1 MSPRLDAQLA
11 FLDEADRLKS
21 VLRASTLLDQSRR
34 ENSAEHSWH
43 IALYAMILAEHAN
56 RPVNIDRVIRMLLLH
71 DLVEIDAGDTPIHG
85 AHDAAAKEAEESA
98 AADRLFAILPEDQ
111 GGELRA
117 LWDEFEA
124 GESDDAIFARAV
136 DRAQPCHGN
145 LMTGGGSWI
154 EYDVTE
160 EQLETRVGTKVT
172 RGAPALWTH
181 IQRRVRVWFSDN
193 RPE

>member
-1 MSPRLDAQLA
+1 MSDRLDAQLA

-21 VLRASTLLDQSRR
+21 VLRASTLLDRSRR

-43 IALYAMILAEHAN
+43 IALYALILAEHAN

-71 DLVEIDAGDTPIHG
+71 DLVEIDAGDAPIHG
-85 AHDAAAKEAEESA
+85 NHDPSAKEAEEIA
-98 AADRLFAILPEDQ
+98 AADRLFALLPADQ

-117 LWDEFEA
+117 LWEEFEA

-145 LMTGGGSWI
+145 LMSGGGSWL
-154 EYDVTE
+154 EYNVTE
-160 EQLETRVGTKVT
+160 AQLEARVGQKVA
-172 RGAPALWTH
+172 RGAPAIWTH
-181 IQRRVRVWFSDN
+181 IQRRARAWFKEN
-193 RPE
+193 T

>member
-1 MSPRLDAQLA
+1 MSDRLDAQLA

-21 VLRASTLLDQSRR
+21 VLRASTLLDRSRR

-43 IALYAMILAEHAN
+43 IALYALVLAEHAN

-85 AHDAAAKEAEESA
+85 DHDAAAKEAEEIA
-98 AADRLFAILPEDQ
+98 AADRLFALLPEDQ
-111 GGELRA
+111 GASLRA

-160 EQLETRVGTKVT
+160 EQLEARVGTKVT
-172 RGAPALWTH
+172 RGAPALWDH
-181 IQRRVRVWFSDN
+181 IRRRVRLWFAAN
-193 RPE
+193 RPG

>member
-1 MSPRLDAQLA
+1 MSDRLDAQLA

-21 VLRASTLLDQSRR
+21 VLRASTLLDRSRR

-43 IALYAMILAEHAN
+43 IALYALILAEHAN
-56 RPVNIDRVIRMLLLH
+56 RPVAIDRVIRMLLLH

-85 AHDAAAKEAEESA
+85 AHDAAAKEAEEIA
-98 AADRLFAILPEDQ
+98 AANRLFAILPQDQ
-111 GGELRA
+111 GAELRA

-145 LMTGGGSWI
+145 LVTGGGSWL

-160 EQLETRVGTKVT
+160 AQLETRVGRKVK
-172 RGAPALWTH
+172 RGAPALWAH
-181 IQRRVRVWFSDN
+181 IQRRVHAWFLDN
-193 RPE
+193 K

>member
-1 MSPRLDAQLA
+1 MNARLDAQFA

-21 VLRASTLLDQSRR
+21 VLRASTLLDKSRR

-43 IALYAMILAEHAN
+43 IALYALILAEHAN

-85 AHDAAAKEAEESA
+85 AHDPAEKEAEEIA
-98 AADRLFAILPEDQ
+98 AADRLFALLPPDQ
-111 GGELRA
+111 GQALRA

-154 EYDVTE
+154 EYDVSE
-160 EQLETRVGTKVT
+160 AQLEARVGTKVK
-172 RGAPALWTH
+172 RGAPAIWDH
-181 IQRRVRVWFSDN
+181 IQRRVRIWFSQN
-193 RPE
+193 R

>member
-1 MSPRLDAQLA
+1 MSDRLDAQLA

-21 VLRASTLLDQSRR
+21 VLRASTLLDRSRR

-43 IALYAMILAEHAN
+43 IALYALILAEHAN

-71 DLVEIDAGDTPIHG
+71 DLVEIDAGDAPIHG
-85 AHDAAAKEAEESA
+85 DHDPSAKEAEEIA
-98 AADRLFAILPEDQ
+98 AADRLFALLPADQ
-111 GGELRA
+111 ERELRA

-145 LMTGGGSWI
+145 LMTGGGSWL
-154 EYDVTE
+154 EYNVTE
-160 EQLETRVGTKVT
+160 AQLEARVGQKVA
-172 RGAPALWTH
+172 RGAPAIWAH
-181 IQRRVRVWFSDN
+181 IQRRASAWFKAHTN
-193 RPE
+193 

>member
-1 MSPRLDAQLA
+1 MSDRLDAQLA

-21 VLRASTLLDQSRR
+21 VLRASTLLDRSRR

-43 IALYAMILAEHAN
+43 IALYALILAEHAN

-71 DLVEIDAGDTPIHG
+71 DLVEIDAGDAPIHG
-85 AHDAAAKEAEESA
+85 NHDPSAKEAEEIA
-98 AADRLFAILPEDQ
+98 AADRLFALLPADQ

-117 LWDEFEA
+117 LWEEFEA

-145 LMTGGGSWI
+145 LMTGGGSWL
-154 EYDVTE
+154 EYNVTE
-160 EQLETRVGTKVT
+160 AQLEARVGQKVA
-172 RGAPALWTH
+172 RGAPAIWAH
-181 IQRRVRVWFSDN
+181 IQRRARAWFKAN
-193 RPE
+193 T

>member
-1 MSPRLDAQLA
+1 MSDRLDAQLA
-11 FLDEADRLKS
+11 FLDEAHRLKS
-21 VLRASTLLDQSRR
+21 VLRASTLLDRSRR

-43 IALYAMILAEHAN
+43 IALYALILAEHAN
-56 RPVNIDRVIRMLLLH
+56 RPVAIDRVIRMLLLH

-85 AHDAAAKEAEESA
+85 AHDAAAKEAEEIA
-98 AADRLFAILPEDQ
+98 AANRLFAILPQDQ
-111 GGELRA
+111 GAELRA

-145 LMTGGGSWI
+145 LVTGGGSWL

-160 EQLETRVGTKVT
+160 AQLETRVGRKVK
-172 RGAPALWTH
+172 RGAPALWAH
-181 IQRRVRVWFSDN
+181 IQRRVHAWFLDN
-193 RPE
+193 K